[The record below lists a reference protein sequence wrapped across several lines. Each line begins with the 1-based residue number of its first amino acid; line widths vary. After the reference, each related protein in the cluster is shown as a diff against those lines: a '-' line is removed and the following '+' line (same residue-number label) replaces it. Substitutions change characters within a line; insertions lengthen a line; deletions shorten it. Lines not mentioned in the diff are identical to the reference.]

1 MLTRNI
7 LGFILISLR
16 GCFKHNKLVPKVG
29 WEEVEYGKQGLQW
42 VTRRTGAG
50 RSCGSQQDGR

>member
-1 MLTRNI
+1 MLKRHI

-16 GCFKHNKLVPKVG
+16 VCFKQNKLVPKAG
-29 WEEVEYGKQGLQW
+29 WEELGYGKQGLQRM
-42 VTRRTGAG
+42 TRKTGFG